1 MLGKAFGRSKK
12 QKDTV
17 PRKGAGSVAGQPSIG
32 RISKM
37 ISASGRIGLPTLKH
51 ICEVYNREDFTKF
64 MQQPALVGSAIHSGT
79 LSAQVVV
86 NNQGLNSTV
95 LFEPAIVEEDSG
107 PPSDSL
113 QHAIYP
119 LIKSDYA
126 TTARNTFFLGRI
138 DGNDMIMPDYAISK
152 QHAILE
158 IKRGSYYIRDC
169 GSTNGTMVNGTRLE
183 KKPAKINDKD
193 IIGFARYEFTFFFP
207 EALYVMLRG
216 DIK

>member
-1 MLGKAFGRSKK
+1 MLGKAFNRSKK

-17 PRKGAGSVAGQPSIG
+17 SGRGTGSRAGTPSIG

-37 ISASGRIGLPTLKH
+37 ISASGRIGLPTLKR
-51 ICEVYNREDFTKF
+51 ICEVSNREDFTKF

-79 LSAQVVV
+79 LSAQAVIS
-86 NNQGLNSTV
+86 NQGLNSTV
-95 LFEPAIVEEDSG
+95 LFEPSVVEEDSG
-107 PPSDSL
+107 PPSESL
-113 QHAIYP
+113 KHAIYP

-169 GSTNGTMVNGTRLE
+169 GSTNGTMLNGTRLE
-183 KKPAKINDKD
+183 KKPAKIHDKD
-193 IIGFARYEFTFFFP
+193 IIGFARYEFTFMFP
-207 EALYVMLRG
+207 EALYIMLRG
-216 DIK
+216 NVK

>member
-1 MLGKAFGRSKK
+1 MLGKAFSRIKK
-12 QKDTV
+12 QKDAV
-17 PRKGAGSVAGQPSIG
+17 PRKGTGSAAGQPSIG

-37 ISASGRIGLPTLKH
+37 ISASGRIGLPTLKR

-64 MQQPALVGSAIHSGT
+64 MQQPVLVGSAIHSGT
-79 LSAQVVV
+79 LSAQAVIG
-86 NNQGLNSTV
+86 NQSLNSTV
-95 LFEPAIVEEDSG
+95 LFEPSVVEEDSG
-107 PPSDSL
+107 PPSESL
-113 QHAIYP
+113 KHAIYP

-152 QHAILE
+152 QHSILE

-169 GSTNGTMVNGTRLE
+169 GSTNGTMLNGLRLE

-207 EALYVMLRG
+207 ESLYVMLRG
-216 DIK
+216 DEK